1 MLVGIQSSQDA
12 GFQRVEA
19 GDPDNSYLIQK
30 LEGTASAGT
39 IMPPSGG
46 LPQAEI
52 DVIRMWIT
60 NGAIDDTAVPPAA
73 PITVTSVSPA
83 PNANL
88 MASPVSI
95 VAGFSRELNQTTV
108 DATTFLLTASGG
120 DGTFADGNEAP
131 ITATSVGVGANPMS
145 AVFDL
150 TGVQLADDTYR
161 ISLLGNAQASIL
173 DLDGNMLDGEYLG
186 VFPSGDG
193 VAGGDYVS
201 QFTVT
206 SPIVIGP
213 TLPQIQAVVFTPKCA
228 SCHNGVGAVLPGVL
242 NLTSEAASLASLV
255 NVPSIQNAAL
265 DRVEPGQPNNSYLV
279 HKIDGTAATQ
289 MPPTGPLP
297 QAEVD
302 AIIQWITDGALP

>member
-30 LEGTASAGT
+30 LEGTASAGQ

-52 DVIRMWIT
+52 DVIRTWIT
-60 NGAIDDTAVPPAA
+60 NGAIDDTVVPPAA
-73 PITVTSVSPA
+73 PITVASVSPA

-88 MASPVSI
+88 TAPPVSI

-120 DGTFADGNEAP
+120 DGTFADGNEAA
-131 ITATSVGVGANPMS
+131 ISATAIGVGANPMS

-161 ISLLGNAQASIL
+161 VSLLGNGQASIL
-173 DLDGNMLDGEYLG
+173 DLDGNMLDGENLG

-193 VAGGDYVS
+193 VAGGDFIS
-201 QFTVT
+201 QFTIT

-213 TLPQIQAVVFTPKCA
+213 TLMQIQAVVFTPKCA

-242 NLTSEAASLASLV
+242 NLTSEAASLAALV
-255 NVPSIQNAAL
+255 NVPSMQNAAL
-265 DRVEPGQPNNSYLV
+265 DLVEPGQPNNSYLV

-302 AIIQWITDGALP
+302 AIIQWITDGAQP